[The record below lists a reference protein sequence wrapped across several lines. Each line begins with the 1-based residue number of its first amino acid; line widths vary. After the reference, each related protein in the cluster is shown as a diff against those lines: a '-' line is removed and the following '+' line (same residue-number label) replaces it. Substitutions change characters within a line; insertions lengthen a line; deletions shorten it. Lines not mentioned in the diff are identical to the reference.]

1 MTQSDLKPQT
11 GAVTPDT
18 MIYIGILLIIVGI
31 IRYYYKKS
39 ADEKAR
45 RQLKEMSFLV
55 PKEGGAL
62 QRMKKDNDGNI
73 TLKLAKKIKITGDT
87 YIFRFSF

>member
-1 MTQSDLKPQT
+1 MTQLNEKQQG
-11 GAVTPDT
+11 GALTPEN
-18 MIYIGILLIIVGI
+18 MIYIGILIMIFGI

-39 ADEKAR
+39 ALEKTLR
-45 RQLKEMSFLV
+45 HNKEQSFLV

-62 QRMKKDNDGNI
+62 QRMRKDNDGNI